1 MKPKHT
7 EEARGRRAGGVL
19 IAEEAS
25 DVIVLLQNAAWE
37 ACSITATRCAP
48 FLQLRNLFLDQA
60 SSLNG
65 GSEKINQQN
74 LLKSDVFLKIHSL
87 YS

>member
-1 MKPKHT
+1 M
-7 EEARGRRAGGVL
+7 
-19 IAEEAS
+19 
-25 DVIVLLQNAAWE
+25 IVLLKNAAWE

-48 FLQLRNLFLDQA
+48 FLRLRNLFLDQA

-74 LLKSDVFLKIHSL
+74 LLKMGVFLKIHSL